1 MLNSS
6 LANYLQFFT
15 LPAEIIGIT
24 LAYIEFGMPATAAKY
39 NKSLLHFIE
48 ADRRESIF
56 KPSGFKN
63 AWLKGLRQKDSTSR
77 LPILQS
83 RILMVSLFVLLAL
96 SYSILALL
104 FIDILQGDAPPS
116 GVAAF
121 SSIAAVFF
129 VSIFLCF
136 SMALSK
142 SKPLGGL
149 SLGLASIGVF
159 GEFYQT
165 VSFVTDQADLLF
177 YTLLAGSFTFVFMA
191 AWLLYRNR
199 A

>member
-121 SSIAAVFF
+121 SSIAAVFLYQYSC
-129 VSIFLCF
+129 VS
-136 SMALSK
+136 AWH
-142 SKPLGGL
+142 
-149 SLGLASIGVF
+149 LA
-159 GEFYQT
+159 
-165 VSFVTDQADLLF
+165 
-177 YTLLAGSFTFVFMA
+177 
-191 AWLLYRNR
+191 R
-199 A
+199 ANPWVV

>member
-1 MLNSS
+1 
-6 LANYLQFFT
+6 
-15 LPAEIIGIT
+15 
-24 LAYIEFGMPATAAKY
+24 
-39 NKSLLHFIE
+39 
-48 ADRRESIF
+48 
-56 KPSGFKN
+56 
-63 AWLKGLRQKDSTSR
+63 
-77 LPILQS
+77 
-83 RILMVSLFVLLAL
+83 MVSLFVLLAL

-136 SMALSK
+136 SMTLSK

-149 SLGLASIGVF
+149 GLGLASIGVF